1 MSSRPSSRAST
12 IREHAPAQSGPPPL
26 DPEREAF
33 LVSALARLN
42 LSRPCTPALPRSFR
56 PESKQVISAETHDDP
71 GIWCTLS
78 TASSTAGGE
87 CAHRPS
93 HSSGTRPLLSEAS
106 PAQAYADSVVLATL
120 SASEVG
126 MDASWAYG
134 EGGGAAGKR
143 LVFYQALL
151 VQFERCTP
159 EELPASITGCR
170 KILCAV
176 HICIPRY
183 LDVVRAGGC
192 VATGVEQFKSVKAL
206 REFLQTG
213 SKKARAKKR
222 IPRDL
227 AKSEMLKPFLITL
240 S

>member
-12 IREHAPAQSGPPPL
+12 IREHAPAQSGY
-26 DPEREAF
+26 F
-33 LVSALARLN
+33 G
-42 LSRPCTPALPRSFR
+42 
-56 PESKQVISAETHDDP
+56 QTHDDP

-170 KILCAV
+170 KILRTV